1 MCQHQHHQPQ
11 TNYTWLFKA
20 YRALKPFWFQ
30 PLAGTC
36 RFVPSCSQYAEAVL
50 ADFGFWR
57 GTWLALKRLTRCHP
71 FSQTPVGTVDAPPTR

>member
-1 MCQHQHHQPQ
+1 MCKHHQPQ
-11 TNYTWLFKA
+11 TKYAWLFKP

-36 RFVPSCSQYAEAVL
+36 RFVPSCSQYAEVVL

-57 GTWLALKRLTRCHP
+57 GAWLTVNRLARCQP
-71 FSQTPVGTVDAPPTR
+71 FSKTPVGTVDEPPTKKD